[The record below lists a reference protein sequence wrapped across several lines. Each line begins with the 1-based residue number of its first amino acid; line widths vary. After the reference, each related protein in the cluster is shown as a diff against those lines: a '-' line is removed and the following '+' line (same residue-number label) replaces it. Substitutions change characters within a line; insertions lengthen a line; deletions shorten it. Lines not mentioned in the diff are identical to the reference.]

1 MIFHKYIKRPGGQS
15 LTRLVFLYAYVW
27 SVRPMLPPG
36 SAACVACDLCN
47 RDAVSTKHRS
57 GMSTQASGSVLSVS
71 ARMIS
76 FAYGRVSIQWQKVCH
91 SSSLW
96 FFRAK

>member
-1 MIFHKYIKRPGGQS
+1 MIFHNYIKRPGGQS
-15 LTRLVFLYAYVW
+15 LVW
-27 SVRPMLPPG
+27 SFSMHMYGLFGPCFHRAAQRALP
-36 SAACVACDLCN
+36 
-47 RDAVSTKHRS
+47 AVSTKHRS